1 VKRFLWWLFLLA
13 MLAVFGFAGWQ
24 LYTYWQADH
33 EARQTFDQLAEI
45 YQPEDGT
52 DGTEPETGD
61 ADATEISEG
70 VLALH
75 AENPD
80 CIGWVQ
86 IEGTNI
92 NYPVMYRP
100 DSTDYYLHRDF
111 YGNYSASGTPYV
123 AEQCDLLTSDNVTV
137 YGHHMNSGSMFA
149 DLDKYKS
156 QSYFEEHPLIRFDTI
171 YGNGTYQII
180 AVFVTSVYG
189 SDTFPYYAF
198 TKAENASEYQEFVS
212 TCKELSLYD
221 TGMSAEYGDRL
232 LTLSTCEYSRT
243 NGRVVVLAKKL

>member
-1 VKRFLWWLFLLA
+1 MA

-24 LYTYWQADH
+24 LFTYWQADH
-33 EARQTFDQLAEI
+33 AAKQTFEQLAEI
-45 YQPEDGT
+45 YQLEDDPDGT
-52 DGTEPETGD
+52 GQDSETEDTD
-61 ADATEISEG
+61 QTEISEG
-70 VLALH
+70 VLVLH

-92 NYPVMYRP
+92 NYPVMYHP

-149 DLDKYKS
+149 DLDRYKS
-156 QSYFEEHPLIRFDTI
+156 QSYFEEHPVIRFDTI
-171 YGNGTYQII
+171 YGNG
-180 AVFVTSVYG
+180 
-189 SDTFPYYAF
+189 
-198 TKAENASEYQEFVS
+198 EYQEFVS
-212 TCKELSLYD
+212 TCKALSLYD
-221 TGMSAEYGDRL
+221 TGVSAEYGDRL

>member
-1 VKRFLWWLFLLA
+1 MA

-24 LYTYWQADH
+24 LFTYWQADH
-33 EARQTFDQLAEI
+33 AAKQTFEQLAEI
-45 YQPEDGT
+45 YQLEDDPDGT
-52 DGTEPETGD
+52 GQDSETEDTD
-61 ADATEISEG
+61 QTEISEG

-80 CIGWVQ
+80 CVGWVQ

-149 DLDKYKS
+149 DLDRYKS
-156 QSYFEEHPLIRFDTI
+156 QSYFEEHPVIRFDTI
-171 YGNGTYQII
+171 YGNG
-180 AVFVTSVYG
+180 
-189 SDTFPYYAF
+189 
-198 TKAENASEYQEFVS
+198 EYQEFVS
-212 TCKELSLYD
+212 TCKALSLYD
-221 TGMSAEYGDRL
+221 TGVSAEYGDRL